1 MNRSSCGDA
10 GSNNKGGPGWMQ
22 KNVTMFSPINTSVTM
37 GVRRV
42 GFSSDMGISETTGA
56 SIGFRR
62 DQTTQEAVG
71 ERRDQAHGAD
81 HIGSRGVD
89 AQPRRGHRAR
99 SD

>member
-1 MNRSSCGDA
+1 MKRSSCGEV
-10 GSNNKGGPGWMQ
+10 SKPRSGGFGWM
-22 KNVTMFSPINTSVTM
+22 KKKITTFSPINTSVTT

-42 GFSSDMGISETTGA
+42 GFSSDMGISESTGA

-62 DQTTQEAVG
+62 VQTTQEAVG